1 MPSPI
6 RASPKRQPRRK
17 LSYYCP
23 SVLQVFHAEH
33 REHTPMNRIF
43 WRIWYAWSEFVR
55 RSSDHSWFT
64 PKIAVIAVSFL
75 FLINWLL
82 IFAVI
87 GKHQYLAAR
96 AASPG
101 PRWFVNLS
109 IDSHGRASP
118 YQLVVAFTLTA
129 GLLAWLFGSSSGRK
143 LTVPWRSAL
152 LAMALAG
159 FLGLVTEL
167 LLRF

>member
-1 MPSPI
+1 
-6 RASPKRQPRRK
+6 
-17 LSYYCP
+17 
-23 SVLQVFHAEH
+23 
-33 REHTPMNRIF
+33 MNRIF
-43 WRIWYAWSEFVR
+43 WRIWYLWSEYVR
-55 RSSDHSWFT
+55 RSLERSSDHSWFTSKSWFT
-64 PKIAVIAVSFL
+64 PKIAVICVSFI

-87 GKHQYLAAR
+87 GKHQYLATR

-101 PRWFVNLS
+101 PRWWVNLS
-109 IDSHGRASP
+109 IDSQGRAQP
-118 YQLVVAFTLTA
+118 YPLLVAFILVT

-143 LTVPWRSAL
+143 LTGPCRSAL
-152 LAMALAG
+152 LVMMFAG

>member
-1 MPSPI
+1 
-6 RASPKRQPRRK
+6 
-17 LSYYCP
+17 
-23 SVLQVFHAEH
+23 
-33 REHTPMNRIF
+33 MNRIF
-43 WRIWYAWSEFVR
+43 WRIWYAWSEHVR
-55 RSSDHSWFT
+55 RSSERSLFISQKLSK
-64 PKIAVIAVSFL
+64 PKIAVMLVSFL
-75 FLINWLL
+75 FLISWLL

-87 GKHQYLAAR
+87 GKHQYVATR

-101 PRWFVNLS
+101 PRWYVNFFM
-109 IDSHGRASP
+109 DSQGRAQP
-118 YQLVVAFTLTA
+118 YQLLVGFILNA

-143 LTVPWRSAL
+143 LTGPWRSTL